1 MFSSLSAA
9 NNNATPKHCAGLT
22 VAANSSSVIDYLGN
36 VLERSK
42 VMYDAGA
49 YLHWYWKH
57 GALRVSWNSCP
68 LPLCLLGNF
77 SCSFCRLL
85 IFFKINFFKNS
96 IRNTIKVSNS
106 FDPDQA

>member
-1 MFSSLSAA
+1 MFLSLIATS
-9 NNNATPKHCAGLT
+9 NNATPKHCAGLT

-57 GALRVSWNSCP
+57 GALRVS
-68 LPLCLLGNF
+68 
-77 SCSFCRLL
+77 
-85 IFFKINFFKNS
+85 
-96 IRNTIKVSNS
+96 
-106 FDPDQA
+106 